1 MSSLANTYISTLQ
14 RIKTL
19 EHYHRLIRIKTLE
32 IILSEIL
39 NKRSIKFLQSVD
51 KAFITLYLL
60 AGWLIKK
67 KFF

>member
-1 MSSLANTYISTLQ
+1 MSSLANTCISTLQ
-14 RIKTL
+14 IIKTL

-39 NKRSIKFLQSVD
+39 NKRSIKFLNPVD

-60 AGWLIKK
+60 AGWLI
-67 KFF
+67 